1 MDDKINTKDY
11 ADAASAGI
19 GAKADAEFQPENIE
33 NSTREVVE
41 ERVTL
46 TEADLTISLSQNVR
60 IRHKTDRAILTILI
74 WVYFLQ
80 ILDKTVLGYSAIFG
94 LREDTGLTGNQYSL
108 LGSIAPI
115 AQLAWQPF
123 SSILIVKVP
132 HRILMPFLVL
142 GWGIAQSLTPL
153 CMNFTTL
160 LVNRFFLGLFEAG
173 CLPLF
178 SVITAQWYRRSEQ
191 PVRIA
196 AWYGTNGLATIAGAA
211 LCYGL
216 GHINSPILKAWQII
230 FLVTGLI
237 TVATVPVIWFR
248 LSNNPQ
254 TARFL
259 TPTERL
265 QCIERLRA
273 NQSGSS
279 TNNKISWH
287 QVAELFLDVKTY
299 LWVVMALA
307 NNLGAQVTNTFGPLI
322 LSGLGFDKYKTTL
335 LNMPFGAIQY
345 MIILAVAYA
354 AVKVRYKSLTLVTIL
369 VPILIGL
376 VLLYILPR
384 TSDGKNTGPL
394 LVGYYFLAF
403 IFGCNTMIVSW
414 ILANTAGTT
423 KRSAMMSLYNAASSA
438 GNIIG
443 PLLFDAADAPEY
455 HPGLRSTL
463 GVYAMLVAVVVLQAG
478 NLVLANRAQ
487 AKRRVANGKPAVIVD
502 HSMER
507 EYVDM
512 HEDGVDGLG
521 QLAFAD
527 LTDKENDEFIYVY

>member
-1 MDDKINTKDY
+1 MDDKIDKKDY
-11 ADAASAGI
+11 ADAASAG
-19 GAKADAEFQPENIE
+19 AKADAEFQAENIE
-33 NSTREVVE
+33 NSPGEVTE

-46 TEADLTISLSQNVR
+46 TEEDNVR

-123 SSILIVKVP
+123 SSVLIVKVP
-132 HRILMPFLVL
+132 HRILMPILVL

-196 AWYGTNGLATIAGAA
+196 AWYGTNGLATIVGAA

-216 GHINSPILKAWQII
+216 GHISSPIFKSWQII

-237 TVATVPVIWFR
+237 TVATVPIIYLR

-273 NQSGSS
+273 NQSGST
-279 TNNKISWH
+279 TNTTISWH

-345 MIILAVAYA
+345 TIILAVAYA
-354 AVKVRYKSLTLVTIL
+354 AVKVRYKSLTLATIL

-376 VLLYILPR
+376 VLLYTLPR
-384 TSDGKNTGPL
+384 TAADGPGKNTGPL

-487 AKRRVANGKPAVIVD
+487 SRRRVAHGKPAVIVD

-512 HEDGVDGLG
+512 HDDGVDGLG
-521 QLAFAD
+521 QLALAD